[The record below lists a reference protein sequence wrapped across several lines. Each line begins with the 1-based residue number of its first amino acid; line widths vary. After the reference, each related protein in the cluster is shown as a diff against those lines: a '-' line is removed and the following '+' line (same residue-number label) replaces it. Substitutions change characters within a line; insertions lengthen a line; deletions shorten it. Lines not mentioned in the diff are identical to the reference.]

1 MKPKLLIATG
11 NRKKLE
17 ELRALLEGVPFDIV
31 CPADIGLQQDVAETG
46 VTFEEN
52 ARLKAVLL
60 ASRSGLLTLADDSG
74 LEVDALGGQPGVMSA
89 RYAGENT
96 TDSRRVQ
103 YLLSRLAGVPPKERG
118 ARFRC
123 VVAIAAPHGPVDLCS
138 GECHGF
144 ITLEPKGRN
153 GFGYDPVF
161 FIPEIGCTMAELP
174 PEIKH
179 KISHRGQAMAKARAL
194 LLNMPILLNMP
205 DG

>member
-1 MKPKLLIATG
+1 MKPRLLIGTG
-11 NRKKLE
+11 NRKKLD
-17 ELRALLEGVPFDIV
+17 ELRALLRGVPFDII
-31 CPADIGLQQDVAETG
+31 CPADIGLRQDVAETG

-89 RYAGENT
+89 RYAGENA

-103 YLLSRLAGVPPKERG
+103 YLLSRLAGVSPEERG

-123 VVAIAAPHGPVDLCS
+123 VVAIASPHGQVDLCS
-138 GECHGF
+138 GECRGF

-194 LLNMPILLNMP
+194 LLIMP
-205 DG
+205 DE

>member
-1 MKPKLLIATG
+1 MKPRLLIATG
-11 NRKKLE
+11 NRKKLD

-31 CPADIGLQQDVAETG
+31 CPADVGLEQDVAETG

-60 ASRSGLLTLADDSG
+60 ASQSGLLTLADDSG

-89 RYAGENT
+89 RYAGENA

-103 YLLSRLAGVPPKERG
+103 YLLSRLAGVPPEERG

-123 VVAIAAPHGPVDLCS
+123 VVAIAAPRGQVDLCS
-138 GECHGF
+138 GECRGF

-161 FIPEIGCTMAELP
+161 FFPELGCTMAELP
-174 PEIKH
+174 PEVKH

-194 LLNMPILLNMP
+194 LLNMPNE
-205 DG
+205 